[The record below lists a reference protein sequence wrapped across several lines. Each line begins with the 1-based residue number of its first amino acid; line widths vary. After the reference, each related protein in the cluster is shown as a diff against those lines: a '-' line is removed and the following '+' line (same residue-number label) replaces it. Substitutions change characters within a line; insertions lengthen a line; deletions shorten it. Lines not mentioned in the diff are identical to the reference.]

1 MDHLSPLDAS
11 FLDLEDQDP
20 HASLAIASVAVIDGP
35 APSQEDLIRA
45 IRGRLPLVP
54 RYRQKVRRVPFNLGR
69 PVWVDDPD
77 IDLDYHLR
85 RTALPASG
93 GDTALN
99 HVIARIMSQ
108 RLDRDRPLWEDW
120 IIEGLPDGQWAL
132 LSKVHHCML
141 DGVSGNELYRLMF
154 DATPVPAGPVVDTWE
169 PQANP
174 DPVALVADAVRE
186 LTTAT
191 ADQARFL
198 VGALRSPGVLAR
210 RVGETVQGL
219 ATVAKSLLP
228 VSPSSLLGPIGSA
241 RRYAVVRTPLADLR
255 DIAKRFGV
263 TVNDAVLAALAG
275 AIRSVLIAHG
285 ERPSGDAVRTLVP
298 VNVRTKSEQGR
309 LDNRVSLML
318 PKLPVDRADPAERVA
333 AVHERIG
340 AQRESHEVEAVATMT
355 AVAAYEPFAPIS
367 LAIRA
372 ALRLPQRVLATV
384 ITNVPGP
391 PVPLYVLGRR
401 IREILPYVPIAK
413 GMRLGV
419 SIFTYDGQA
428 VFGITTDFGHFGP
441 PEEVAAAIRTELS
454 ALAAAAPDA
463 VTTVPPAEESRPT
476 SVRPKPATVKP
487 KNTTKVAP
495 RKAAVRR

>member
-20 HASLAIASVAVIDGP
+20 HASLAIASIAVIDGP
-35 APSQEDLIRA
+35 VPGQEELIRA

-85 RTALPASG
+85 RTALPAP
-93 GDTALN
+93 GDDAALN
-99 HVIARIMSQ
+99 RVVARVMSQ

-120 IIEGLPDGQWAL
+120 VIEGLPDGRWAL
-132 LSKVHHCML
+132 LSKVHHCLL
-141 DGVSGNELYRLMF
+141 DGVAGNELYRLMF
-154 DATPVPAGPVVDTWE
+154 DTTPQPTGPVADTWQPE
-169 PQANP
+169 PEP
-174 DPVALVADAVRE
+174 DPATLLADAVRD
-186 LTTAT
+186 LTSAT
-191 ADQARFL
+191 AEQARFL
-198 VGALRSPGVLAR
+198 LGALRSPGALAQ

-219 ATVAKSLLP
+219 AAVAGSLTP
-228 VSPSSLLGPIGSA
+228 VFPTSLLGPIGSA
-241 RRYAVVRTPLADLR
+241 RRYAVVRTPLPALK

-263 TVNDAVLAALAG
+263 TMNDIMLAALAG
-275 AIRSVLIAHG
+275 AIRSILIARG

-298 VNVRTKSEQGR
+298 VNVRTMSQQGQ
-309 LDNRVSLML
+309 LANRISLLL
-318 PKLPVDRADPAERVA
+318 PKLPVECADVAERVA

-340 AQRESHEVEAVATMT
+340 AQRSNHEVEAVATMT
-355 AVAAYEPFAPIS
+355 AVAGYEPFAPVS
-367 LAIRA
+367 LTIRA
-372 ALRLPQRVLATV
+372 ALRLPQRILATV

-428 VFGITTDFGHFGP
+428 VIGVTTDFGHFGA
-441 PEEVAAAIRTELS
+441 PEEVAAAIQAELS
-454 ALAAAAPDA
+454 ALAAAAPGA
-463 VTTVPPAEESRPT
+463 QPTAPSPARRT
-476 SVRPKPATVKP
+476 KAASVK
-487 KNTTKVAP
+487 P
-495 RKAAVRR
+495 RKAAARGPARAGEPARRRR